1 MASRNMTHR
10 CWKAKTFTY
19 AKLVKKSHSSCTIS
33 RTRVADVWRY
43 AQRYFMQT
51 YAEVTVGAVMAY
63 VFTTLLLDDT

>member
-1 MASRNMTHR
+1 
-10 CWKAKTFTY
+10 
-19 AKLVKKSHSSCTIS
+19 
-33 RTRVADVWRY
+33 VADVWRY